1 MLEEK
6 SKMIEVMNEANS
18 VYEGSMRR
26 SLTADPNMA
35 NEFNARTSL
44 FMNSNTDLSEII
56 KPEYIDGASQNQVI
70 ENLPQD
76 VKIKMVAHSDAC
88 TALAFSP
95 LGDTLATGGAD
106 KCVRLWNVKKMNEG
120 ACLRNKTH
128 SICAVAFSLDNSL
141 LMSCS
146 TDHRATLYNLRGNI
160 KTQTSFTAHQDLI
173 TSTKFCFSTKS
184 VATSSMDS
192 TIKFWDITNGN
203 LGRVINTYS
212 KVYDMHV
219 SRSET
224 YIVTGHNDMSIRVWN
239 AKSKEQCFKIE
250 DAHADPV
257 ACVRIT
263 SDENYIVSTSKDD
276 TIKVWDLRKH
286 SVVHTFEHELFRLGS
301 NTTRLCISPNS

>member
-1 MLEEK
+1 MSRENKKLTTENRELAKKCRDLQDRLTEVENLQSALQIQESEKDNYIEVLREELKCRNQELKDLEEKNKKLTQECQLLTVRMLEEK

-44 FMNSNTDLSEII
+44 FMQSNTDLSEII
-56 KPEYIDGASQNQVI
+56 KPEYIDGANQNEVI

-95 LGDTLATGGAD
+95 LGDTLVTGGAD
-106 KCVRLWNVKKMNEG
+106 KCVRLWNVKKMNEV

-128 SICAVAFSLDNSL
+128 SICATAFSLDNSL

-173 TSTKFCFSTKS
+173 TSTKFCFSTK
-184 VATSSMDS
+184 
-192 TIKFWDITNGN
+192 
-203 LGRVINTYS
+203 
-212 KVYDMHV
+212 
-219 SRSET
+219 
-224 YIVTGHNDMSIRVWN
+224 
-239 AKSKEQCFKIE
+239 
-250 DAHADPV
+250 
-257 ACVRIT
+257 
-263 SDENYIVSTSKDD
+263 
-276 TIKVWDLRKH
+276 
-286 SVVHTFEHELFRLGS
+286 
-301 NTTRLCISPNS
+301 